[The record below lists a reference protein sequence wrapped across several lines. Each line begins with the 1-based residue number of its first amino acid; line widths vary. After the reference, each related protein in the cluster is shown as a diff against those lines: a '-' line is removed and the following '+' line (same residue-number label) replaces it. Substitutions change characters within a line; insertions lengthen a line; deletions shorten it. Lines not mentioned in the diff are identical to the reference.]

1 MNLLSKAEPAI
12 FLPPLIGSYAADDC
26 RFLLKE
32 IQPNFQTVTDKE
44 YLIQS
49 GQVHYSE
56 VIHQELAPTSAYT
69 ELFKQMT
76 ARYQRRLAAEVMS
89 LAKKIVAMR
98 GKKICLVSLA
108 RAGTPIGVLLQRVLT
123 HCLGAESHHYSI
135 SIIRDRGI
143 DTVALDYLLQQK
155 KYADQSLVFVDG
167 WTAKGVITSELKQ
180 SVEAYNSQRGV
191 RIPAELFVISDI
203 GGHADV
209 AATYDDYTMP
219 NALMNSTVS
228 GLISRSVLNQQVGE
242 NDFHG
247 CVRYDHLQ
255 EVDYSNWFIDEIM
268 AQVHVDHVSPPLS
281 CAKEARQAVMSHF
294 LAEIQQT
301 FRVSDRNRIKPG
313 ISEATRVMLRR
324 VPDILLL
331 RDPESEDVAHLKRL
345 AEEKKVA
352 IVVQK
357 NMPVGACALIKDVM
371 KVAV

>member
-1 MNLLSKAEPAI
+1 MTSLNSAEPAV
-12 FLPPLIGSYAADDC
+12 FLPPLLGSYAADDC

-32 IQPNFQTVTDKE
+32 IQPDFQTVVDKE

-49 GQVHYSE
+49 GQAHYSE
-56 VIHQELAPTSAYT
+56 MIHQELAPTSAYT
-69 ELFKQMT
+69 KLFKQMT

-89 LAKKIVAMR
+89 LAQKIVAMR
-98 GKKICLVSLA
+98 GQQICLVSLA

-123 HCLGAESHHYSI
+123 HWLGVESHHYSI

-143 DTVALDYLLQQK
+143 DAVALDYLLKQK
-155 KYADQSLVFVDG
+155 KYADRSLVFVDG
-167 WTAKGVITSELKQ
+167 WTAKGVITSELKR
-180 SVEAYNSQRGV
+180 SVEAYNSQRDV
-191 RIPAELFVISDI
+191 SIPAELFVISDI

-228 GLISRSVLNQQVGE
+228 GLISRSVLNQQIGE

-268 AQVHVDHVSPPLS
+268 AQVHINHIAQPLHCS
-281 CAKEARQAVMSHF
+281 KEARQTVMSCF
-294 LAEIQQT
+294 LADIQQT
-301 FRVSDRNRIKPG
+301 FRVSDMNRIKPG

-331 RDPESEDVAHLKRL
+331 KDPEAADVAHLKRL
-345 AEEKKVA
+345 AEEKNIT

-357 NMPVGACALIKDVM
+357 SMPVGACALIKDVI
-371 KVAV
+371 KVVV